1 MLYLFQTLAT
11 KPTSPAPLIL
21 SPSHSRRNGHHHYYR
36 RHRYRYRQMLILSL
50 TMLTPPTHLLHY
62 LLTFTNFIFES
73 KLSSSPSSSSSSPLA
88 SSSSLSSPPPA
99 ALLVT
104 GTLIA
109 PREEEYARGRSPP
122 VGPYRGN
129 IRTTN
134 GSYVRQIRSLYRS
147 HISHHCTDHTYLV
160 TVQIIQTTL
169 THLHHLQRF
178 SRGRSTG
185 SETSAHV
192 LSVVIHGV
200 WQYHARALV
209 CTGFHVTI
217 CAICMTYTKIPSH

>member
-88 SSSSLSSPPPA
+88 SSSSLSSPPPQPCWSP
-99 ALLVT
+99 V
-104 GTLIA
+104 
-109 PREEEYARGRSPP
+109 PSSPRGRRNTPAGVRPRLAPTAATS
-122 VGPYRGN
+122 GR
-129 IRTTN
+129 RTVHT
-134 GSYVRQIRSLYRS
+134 SDRSD
-147 HISHHCTDHTYLV
+147 HCTDHTYPI
-160 TVQIIQTTL
+160 TAQI
-169 THLHHLQRF
+169 THIWSLY
-178 SRGRSTG
+178 RS
-185 SETSAHV
+185 
-192 LSVVIHGV
+192 
-200 WQYHARALV
+200 YR
-209 CTGFHVTI
+209 
-217 CAICMTYTKIPSH
+217 PR